1 MRCLCKY
8 NPVLKKKGFYTQQRY
23 SILYTSG
30 YIVETLAQCSL
41 STQRQHIYHAI
52 RIAVHTWRRIY
63 RDDAAINIYNV
74 IIKKEKSQSS
84 SSFFFLFLPLLSR
97 ELAPSI
103 DQHTHSR
110 RHTVWHSGILLNI
123 DFRAEDLCISWS
135 PWWIHQPDQLCA
147 PISFEWQIQGNL
159 YSSTVVG
166 SRRLNPI
173 EHADICIY
181 KKKSDFEI

>member
-52 RIAVHTWRRIY
+52 RIAVRTWRRIY

-84 SSFFFLFLPLLSR
+84 SSFFSPHSAVPWTCALNRP
-97 ELAPSI
+97 
-103 DQHTHSR
+103 THSR
-110 RHTVWHSGILLNI
+110 RHTVWHSGIILLNI
-123 DFRAEDLCISWS
+123 DFWAEDLYILISLMNTS
-135 PWWIHQPDQLCA
+135 T
-147 PISFEWQIQGNL
+147 G
-159 YSSTVVG
+159 STVRTNLIWMTNTRELV
-166 SRRLNPI
+166 
-173 EHADICIY
+173 
-181 KKKSDFEI
+181 